1 MLWTR
6 WREIMNDLALSEE
19 TAVAPA
25 DIFVDGNSIT
35 EFDLEETCRGIVARL
50 QETSDTAEI
59 AQAVTNLNGVEKFA
73 ARAKSKLIFEW
84 SCWYKTNSGLDNFAE
99 WYTQKFGGETLTVQK
114 HQAIGEL
121 LSDDEVP
128 DNVKQLN
135 TKELVSVSR
144 AKQSGYDLTESWE
157 EIAHAGSEREI
168 NEIVRKVKGKPERT
182 GTLNIKVYQ
191 DGAIMGFM
199 GDVVVNL
206 GWLNYADRDN
216 DDTEAEKKK
225 VLEIGIARIINNS
238 RAKVS

>member
-1 MLWTR
+1 
-6 WREIMNDLALSEE
+6 MNDLALSEE

-50 QETSDTAEI
+50 QETSDIAEI
-59 AQAVTNLNGVEKFA
+59 TQAVTNLNGVEKFA

-157 EIAHAGSEREI
+157 EIAHAGSEGEI
-168 NEIVRKVKGKPERT
+168 NAVIRKIKGKEPRQ
-182 GTLNIKVYQ
+182 GTLNLSLQ
-191 DGAIMGFM
+191 PDGTITAWM
-199 GDVVVNL
+199 GDEMVSL
-206 GWLNYADRDN
+206 GWLNVVDRDN
-216 DDTEAEKKK
+216 KDTPAEKRKIF
-225 VLEIGIARIINNS
+225 EIGIARIVNNS
-238 RAKVS
+238 RMKIK

>member
-1 MLWTR
+1 MS
-6 WREIMNDLALSEE
+6 DLVLSEE

-59 AQAVTNLNGVEKFA
+59 EQAVTNLNGVEKFA

-84 SCWYKTNSGLDNFAE
+84 SAWFKVTNPNGNFAE

-157 EIAHAGSEREI
+157 EIAHAGSEGEI
-168 NEIVRKVKGKPERT
+168 NAVIRKIKGKEPRQ
-182 GTLNIKVYQ
+182 GTLNLSLQ
-191 DGAIMGFM
+191 PDGTITAWM
-199 GDVVVNL
+199 GDSMVTL
-206 GWLNYADRDN
+206 GWLNVVDRDN
-216 DDTEAEKKK
+216 ENTPAEKKK
-225 VLEIGIARIINNS
+225 ILEIGISRITNNS
-238 RAKVS
+238 RMKIK

>member
-1 MLWTR
+1 
-6 WREIMNDLALSEE
+6 MNDLALSEE

-50 QETSDTAEI
+50 QETSDIAEI

-114 HQAIGEL
+114 YQAIGEL

-144 AKQSGYDLTESWE
+144 AKQSGYDLTEVWE
-157 EIAHAGSEREI
+157 ELACAGGEAEV
-168 NEIVRKVKGKPERT
+168 NAIVRKVKGKEPRQ
-182 GTLNIKVYQ
+182 GTINISLQ
-191 DGAIMGFM
+191 PDGTITAWM
-199 GDVVVNL
+199 GDSMVTL
-206 GWLNYADRDN
+206 GWLNVADRDN
-216 DDTEAEKKK
+216 DNTPADKKK
-225 VLEIGIARIINNS
+225 ILEIGISRITNNS
-238 RAKVS
+238 RMKIK